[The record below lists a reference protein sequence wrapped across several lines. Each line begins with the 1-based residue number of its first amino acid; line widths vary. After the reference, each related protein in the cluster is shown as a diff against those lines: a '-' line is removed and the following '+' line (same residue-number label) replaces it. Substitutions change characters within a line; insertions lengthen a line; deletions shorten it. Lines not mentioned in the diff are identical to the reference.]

1 MDRNSIAGPATSA
14 GLADN
19 STAGRISNSAA
30 AASVVKPIT
39 AERVHRVATNST
51 AKPVTV
57 DSVTKPI
64 AVGSIAKPVAADT
77 NASIDSVIKSAA
89 ASIANHGNAAANI
102 IAVDLDNP
110 DPANNEN
117 ERGNILIILNFS
129 LSIYLSYYFHTFYV
143 FISFHILCLVRRSRG
158 TAAGARRKQERFM
171 RFLYQL
177 SSAHYNWGR
186 RARPR
191 R

>member
-1 MDRNSIAGPATSA
+1 MDCNSIAGPATSA

-19 STAGRISNSAA
+19 STVGRISNSAA
-30 AASVVKPIT
+30 AASVVKPIA
-39 AERVHRVATNST
+39 AERVYRVATNST
-51 AKPVTV
+51 AKPVAV
-57 DSVTKPI
+57 GSVTKPV
-64 AVGSIAKPVAADT
+64 AVGSIAKPVAAGT
-77 NASIDSVIKSAA
+77 NASIDSVVKSVAA
-89 ASIANHGNAAANI
+89 PIADNAAANI

-110 DPANNEN
+110 DPANYEN

-143 FISFHILCLVRRSRG
+143 FISFHILSLVRRSRG
-158 TAAGARRKQERFM
+158 TAAGARRQQERFM